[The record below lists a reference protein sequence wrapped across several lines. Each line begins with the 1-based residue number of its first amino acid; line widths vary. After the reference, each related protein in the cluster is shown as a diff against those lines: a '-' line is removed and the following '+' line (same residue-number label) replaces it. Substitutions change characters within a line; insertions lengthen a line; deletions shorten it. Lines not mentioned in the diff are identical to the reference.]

1 MIGAAWSMGVIIGF
15 VSVFTGIYTTEFA
28 IDTLMDNPKR
38 CEFEVIIGK
47 VFQVI
52 ILLIKF
58 QPNHVYSI
66 VTGVVSFWIPAI
78 VMVYVYIR

>member
-47 VFQVI
+47 VFQLL
-52 ILLIKF
+52 ILLIK
-58 QPNHVYSI
+58 Y
-66 VTGVVSFWIPAI
+66 
-78 VMVYVYIR
+78 